1 MVKLFLQRGSGVDV
15 NTGGAEGRTPLV
27 WAVARLSLEAVSL
40 VKMFLEHDGIDAY
53 AADNKG
59 WTPLFMA
66 ASLGS
71 AELVNVFLQHG
82 RGVYVNAEDNGG
94 KTPLSWA
101 AARGLQ
107 MLRVVKMG
115 CCSGFVPG

>member
-1 MVKLFLQRGSGVDV
+1 M

-40 VKMFLEHDGIDAY
+40 VKMLLEHDGIHAY

-59 WTPLFMA
+59 WAPLFMA

-71 AELVNVFLQHG
+71 AELVNVFLQHD
-82 RGVYVNAEDNGG
+82 RGVDVNAEDNGG